1 MCCTWGWIIIR
12 CSLKRNLFITWAV
25 TESAA
30 PRSIIHICT
39 INGSVCNVQTRASEP
54 QKPIYSRNYY
64 CFLFYYPSNCETG
77 IQTCCSGALRPRD
90 YQKARSC
97 LFGFVCKWI
106 DLVLRRGAKLFRW
119 EIWSCSEASSWLE
132 WRLMSDGIS
141 GDASDGYSQPPA
153 TENTV
158 LRLCI
163 TFSVTTIKVKTVFFF
178 PCNIMH

>member
-1 MCCTWGWIIIR
+1 MCSTWGWIIKR
-12 CSLKRNLFITWAV
+12 CSLERNLFITWAV

-39 INGSVCNVQTRASEP
+39 LVVLYAVYKLELLSLKNRFINVTT
-54 QKPIYSRNYY
+54 II
-64 CFLFYYPSNCETG
+64 FFFYYPSNCETS

-132 WRLMSDGIS
+132 WHLMSDGIS

-163 TFSVTTIKVKTVFFF
+163 TFSVTTIKVKTVFF